1 MIESTEDFNHI
12 PNVSEAPEAPS
23 QPGADQNL
31 GLFAAHATTV
41 LTNSAG

>member
-12 PNVSEAPEAPS
+12 PNVSEAAEAPS
-23 QPGADQNL
+23 QPGANQNL
-31 GLFAAHATTV
+31 SLFAAHATAV

>member
-23 QPGADQNL
+23 QPGTDQNL
-31 GLFAAHATTV
+31 GLFAAHATAV